1 MGNFLSFNSPF
12 FLLFCSEEGPMVSIS
27 KIVKKRDKKIGQP
40 PGTPVFVGERKEE
53 SIKITVLDY
62 DETKFQEKEL
72 LSIEECC
79 AYKDSSTVT
88 WINING
94 IHDVETIEKIGVHFD
109 LHPLIREDIVNTDQ
123 RPKIE
128 EFETFVFVI
137 LKMLSYDD
145 KAEETQVEQ
154 VSLIIGNNYVLSF
167 QEREG
172 DIFEQVRERI
182 RKGKGRVRKSGADYL
197 AYALIDAVVDHYFI
211 ILEKD
216 GEKIE
221 GLEEKV
227 ISDPEPKTLNN
238 IHRLKREM
246 IFLRRSVWPL
256 REVINSMTKADSKMI
271 KESTKIF
278 LRDVYDHTIQVIDT
292 VETYRDMLSGMH
304 DTYLSSVSNRMNEI
318 MKVLTIIATI
328 FIPLTFIA
336 GIYGMNFEFMPEL
349 KWNWGYFAVLGIMLV
364 ATGGMLV
371 YFKRKKWL

>member
-1 MGNFLSFNSPF
+1 
-12 FLLFCSEEGPMVSIS
+12 MVSLS
-27 KIVKKRDKKIGQP
+27 GIVKKRHKKIGQP

-53 SIKITVLDY
+53 AIKITILDY
-62 DETKFQEKEL
+62 DETKFQEIEAK
-72 LSIEECC
+72 SIEECC
-79 AYKDSSTVT
+79 PYKDSATVT
-88 WINING
+88 WINIDG
-94 IHDVETIEKIGVHFD
+94 IHDVETIEKIGEHFD

-128 EFETFVFVI
+128 EFETFVYVV
-137 LKMLSYDD
+137 LKMLSHDD
-145 KAEETQVEQ
+145 KSKETQVEQ

-172 DIFEQVRERI
+172 DIFEHVRERI
-182 RKGKGRVRKSGADYL
+182 RKGKGRLRKSGTDYL
-197 AYALIDAVVDHYFI
+197 AYALLDAVVDHYFI

-227 ISDPEPKTLNN
+227 VSNPEPKTLND

-256 REVINSMTKADSKMI
+256 REVINSMTRADSKMI
-271 KESTKIF
+271 QESTKIF

-349 KWNWGYFAVLGIMLV
+349 RWRWGYFIVLGIMFVLGLLMV
-364 ATGGMLV
+364 F